1 MSTTGQKMRRRFAA
15 STGIFAFCLSGLA
28 IYSGGVPSREH
39 PTAAADPAT
48 GQAVARANVPGGEQ
62 PDSPRD
68 EAAPAPRAS
77 ATPPPR
83 LEPETPDGHPAADGP
98 REEALAESPAPLE
111 APVAATVNSK
121 TNSNPNSKAPA
132 PSVKIGVDQL
142 TGTVVYIPF
151 VASAAPRPR
160 VRDENGVV
168 FSGRSDQIALVKTH
182 MRQLLAQMGWTANQ
196 VLVREFADGERIA
209 FTLNSVP
216 GDTNTFV
223 LAQQRQLGIAPEVI
237 GYVDRK
243 GQKKTL
249 ALVSQ
254 KEILAAMLQ
263 AGRTFLFSGANCR
276 VDLLKEQIALRQNV
290 VYWGMRADWVFP
302 EDKLYRYNTADYWQV
317 MKGDEWTLKPGVKP
331 SEAIADAFV
340 GKFSYQI
347 GCTSACRFIFA
358 HGILDFYA
366 AVRPN
371 TAIIGKLAQV
381 LDGQHPFID
390 IAPTVDRKRVVV
402 KEGRLME
409 RHTDVPWNH
418 WVPGDW
424 GWIRNDDNKSA
435 EELGSEGCNIIYA
448 GGGHFVNYY
457 PERPPKTLD
466 QAINRVFGWRFGLEE
481 SELDLPDDLMQQLR
495 QDPRAGGMLRDVRD
509 YPRTFGAAGPVQP
522 GA

>member
-1 MSTTGQKMRRRFAA
+1 MRRRFAA
-15 STGIFAFCLSGLA
+15 STGIFAFFLSGLG
-28 IYSGGVPSREH
+28 IYLSGVPSRER
-39 PTAAADPAT
+39 PTAAANSVTRVRADFTGLRPDP
-48 GQAVARANVPGGEQ
+48 E
-62 PDSPRD
+62 RD
-68 EAAPAPRAS
+68 EAPPTSQGLTPS
-77 ATPPPR
+77 ATQP
-83 LEPETPDGHPAADGP
+83 EPEKADSAP
-98 REEALAESPAPLE
+98 INDEPSEKDLTESPAFPE
-111 APVAATVNSK
+111 APAAPRHAAKSI
-121 TNSNPNSKAPA
+121 SNADSSTPIPT
-132 PSVKIGVDQL
+132 VKIGVDQVS
-142 TGTVVYIPF
+142 GTVVYIPF
-151 VASAAPRPR
+151 VPVAKPRPR

-168 FSGRSDQIALVKTH
+168 FSGRSDQIALVKAQ
-182 MRQLLAQMGWTANQ
+182 MQQLLAQMGWTANQ
-196 VLVREFADGERIA
+196 VLVRETPDRERIA

-216 GDTNTFV
+216 GDTNTFD
-223 LAQQRQLGIAPEVI
+223 LSRQRQLGIAPEAI
-237 GYVDRK
+237 AYVDRQ
-243 GQKKTL
+243 GRKKTL

-263 AGRTFLFSGANCR
+263 AGRTFLFSGPNCR
-276 VDLLKEQIALRQNV
+276 VDFLKEQIALRQNV
-290 VYWGMRADWVFP
+290 VFWGMRADWVFP

-317 MKGDEWTLKPGVKP
+317 MKGDEWTLKPGVKA

-371 TAIIGKLAQV
+371 TSVITKLAQL
-381 LDGQHPFID
+381 LDSQRPFVD
-390 IAPTVDRKRVVV
+390 IAPTVDRNKVVV

-424 GWIRNDDNKSA
+424 GWIRNDDHKSA
-435 EELGSEGCNIIYA
+435 EELGSEGCNIVYA
-448 GGGHFVNYY
+448 GGGYFVNYY

-466 QAINRVFGWRFGLEE
+466 QAIKRVFGWRFGLEE

-495 QDPRAGGMLRDVRD
+495 QDPRSGGMLRDVRD
-509 YPRTFGAAGPVQP
+509 YPRAFGAAGPAQP